1 MSHLL
6 APLCHQGCWLWSVTF
21 GLGSSSLP
29 GETPAGG
36 RGVRAEL
43 GLCTLPCSSML
54 ILLSASCMYKN
65 VTCELLKDLGGI
77 SSSNMQILQS
87 VFSFAEIG
95 LGHVLR
101 LSYKFSS

>member
-1 MSHLL
+1 
-6 APLCHQGCWLWSVTF
+6 
-21 GLGSSSLP
+21 
-29 GETPAGG
+29 
-36 RGVRAEL
+36 
-43 GLCTLPCSSML
+43 ML

-87 VFSFAEIG
+87 GFSFAEIG